1 MTSGFNIQYSL
12 YTCNLKGYPLL
23 SLIVNVL
30 GRVQFLYRLKVEKN
44 NELRG
49 TDNIQGQISEHIF
62 EVFIFYNP

>member
-1 MTSGFNIQYSL
+1 VGSIFNIPYIHVTLRDTTQFDS
-12 YTCNLKGYPLL
+12 
-23 SLIVNVL
+23 NVL

-44 NELRG
+44 NELQG